1 MATDDTYNEYLQQA
15 LFDQIKRLN
24 ETKAGKETI
33 EAVLAEFG
41 FEKMTV
47 AKLAELKREAGL

>member
-1 MATDDTYNEYLQQA
+1 MSNDDTYGEYLHSTLIDNIQ
-15 LFDQIKRLN
+15 RLN

-47 AKLAELKREAGL
+47 AKLDELKKEAGL

>member
-1 MATDDTYNEYLQQA
+1 MSNDDTYGEYLHNTLVDNIQ
-15 LFDQIKRLN
+15 RLN
-24 ETKAGKETI
+24 ETKAGKKAI

-47 AKLAELKREAGL
+47 AKLDELKKEAGL

>member
-1 MATDDTYNEYLQQA
+1 MSNDDTYGEYLHSTLIDNIQ
-15 LFDQIKRLN
+15 RLN

-47 AKLAELKREAGL
+47 AKLAELKKEAGL

>member
-1 MATDDTYNEYLQQA
+1 MSTDDTYGEYLHNT
-15 LFDQIKRLN
+15 LVDQIKRLN

-47 AKLAELKREAGL
+47 AKLAELKKEAGL

>member
-1 MATDDTYNEYLQQA
+1 MSTDDTYGEYLHNT
-15 LFDQIKRLN
+15 LVDQIQRLN
-24 ETKAGKETI
+24 ETKAGKETV

-47 AKLAELKREAGL
+47 AKLAELKKEAGL